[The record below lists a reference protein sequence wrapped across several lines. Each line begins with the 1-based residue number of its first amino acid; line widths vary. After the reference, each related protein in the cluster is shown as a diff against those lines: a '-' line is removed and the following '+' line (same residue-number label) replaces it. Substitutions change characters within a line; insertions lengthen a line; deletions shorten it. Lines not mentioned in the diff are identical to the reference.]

1 MKRLE
6 EMLGRAY
13 TLSAQVLNGDEVD
26 IALAEEV
33 SGESAEL
40 LAMMNGDW
48 SAFESDEVMDMELLG
63 TVKKLQAFEMLN
75 RAVTMIYNIED
86 DAFQTAYER
95 LENIIDN
102 LKETIR

>member
-6 EMLGRAY
+6 EMIERAY
-13 TLSAQVLNGDEVD
+13 TLSAQVLNGDEPD

-48 SAFESDEVMDMELLG
+48 SAFESEEVMDMELLD
-63 TVKKLQAFEMLN
+63 TVKKIKALELLD
-75 RAVTMIYNIED
+75 RATTIIYNIEGE
-86 DAFQTAYER
+86 AYQGAYER
-95 LENIIDN
+95 LETIIKQ